1 MSTRLNK
8 QRMNM
13 GCSLTLF
20 QYSGLSL
27 KDVSAVVISSVVP
40 NLMYS
45 LEHMARKYCEVQP
58 LVVGPGTKT
67 GMNIKYDNPK
77 EVGADRIVNGV
88 AAFEKYGG
96 PVIVVD
102 FGTAT
107 TFCAISENCEY
118 LGGSI
123 APGIRLSADA
133 LFERAAKLP
142 RIEIMK
148 PPRVICKNTVSSMQA
163 GMVYGYA
170 GLVDAIV
177 ERMRTEMGSKQIK
190 AVGTG
195 GLARLIASEAKSID
209 LVDSYLTFEGLR
221 IIYERNC

>member
-1 MSTRLNK
+1 
-8 QRMNM
+8 
-13 GCSLTLF
+13 
-20 QYSGLSL
+20 
-27 KDVSAVVISSVVP
+27 
-40 NLMYS
+40 
-45 LEHMARKYCEVQP
+45 
-58 LVVGPGTKT
+58 
-67 GMNIKYDNPK
+67 
-77 EVGADRIVNGV
+77 
-88 AAFEKYGG
+88 
-96 PVIVVD
+96 
-102 FGTAT
+102 
-107 TFCAISENCEY
+107 
-118 LGGSI
+118 
-123 APGIRLSADA
+123 
-133 LFERAAKLP
+133 
-142 RIEIMK
+142 MK

>member
-1 MSTRLNK
+1 MLIN
-8 QRMNM
+8 N
-13 GCSLTLF
+13 LF